1 MKTPTTLLCI
11 ALGFVVSLAIFTGC
25 GTTSTVGSS
34 TTASAAPTGNS
45 AHLTIF
51 RAPNFGTLHTLNVF
65 IDGKNVANV
74 VRGGQYDGS
83 LTPGS
88 HVVSVT
94 VDSSNDPSAGVK
106 KTIVAKKGQTYS
118 YTASW
123 EGGSLQLM

>member
-1 MKTPTTLLCI
+1 MYA
-11 ALGFVVSLAIFTGC
+11 ALGCIVSLAIFTGC
-25 GTTSTVGSS
+25 GTTSTVSSS
-34 TTASAAPTGNS
+34 TTASAAPTGKA

-51 RAPNFGTLHTLNVF
+51 RAPNFGTLHTLNIY

-106 KTIVAKKGQTYS
+106 KTIVAQKGQTYS

-123 EGGSLQLM
+123 EGGGLQLL